1 MPAVFI
7 SYAREDAEHA
17 RHLFQSLRDQG
28 IDVWLDEDALLPG
41 QNWSQAIAKAINECR
56 YFVAIVSNNSE
67 SKKGYVQKELKAA
80 FDILDQY
87 PANQIYVIPVRVED
101 CVIADPRLKEIHYV
115 DFFPD
120 YEFGLS
126 KVLRAIKQ
134 TSSEAQRV
142 EGNQTPSQLTEV
154 EFNQNP
160 QAEPSND
167 QIESAKQFFE
177 SVETRRQEIRRRDQD
192 QVDTKLRRSH
202 EIGALVA
209 RVNQEVAQVVAAFN
223 DAAGHLFLDLQISD
237 FPENLFED
245 IGRYRIL
252 VSFGSQAHWLVRFVT
267 YSDGTPALQLVRVIG
282 APGARVSDDFGL
294 TNDSINLVLLPQDFW
309 MSLNSN
315 ISSYVVSEVV
325 RSIPQSNQP
334 VQKLPDTLSAL
345 IRNSIEHE
353 LIRSS
358 S

>member
-41 QNWSQAIAKAINECR
+41 QNWSQAIAKAINDCR
-56 YFVAIVSNNSE
+56 YFVAIVSNNSV

-80 FDILDQY
+80 FDIL
-87 PANQIYVIPVRVED
+87 
-101 CVIADPRLKEIHYV
+101 
-115 DFFPD
+115 
-120 YEFGLS
+120 
-126 KVLRAIKQ
+126 IKQ

-167 QIESAKQFFE
+167 QIESTKQFFE

-223 DAAGHLFLDLQISD
+223 DAAGQRLLDLQ
-237 FPENLFED
+237 FPIFPRTSLRTLADSEFWCRLGHKP
-245 IGRYRIL
+245 IG
-252 VSFGSQAHWLVRFVT
+252 W
-267 YSDGTPALQLVRVIG
+267 
-282 APGARVSDDFGL
+282 
-294 TNDSINLVLLPQDFW
+294 
-309 MSLNSN
+309 
-315 ISSYVVSEVV
+315 
-325 RSIPQSNQP
+325 
-334 VQKLPDTLSAL
+334 
-345 IRNSIEHE
+345 
-353 LIRSS
+353 
-358 S
+358 